1 MGDELYPTP
10 PTRVEVWASKN
21 NRTETD
27 KSPPY
32 RGTYVQVK
40 HFRLYTRLNKNCND
54 V

>member
-1 MGDELYPTP
+1 MVDELYPTSL
-10 PTRVEVWASKN
+10 TRVEVWASKN

-32 RGTYVQVK
+32 RGTYIQVK
-40 HFRLYTRLNKNCND
+40 HFSLYTRLNKNRND

>member
-1 MGDELYPTP
+1 MGDELYPTS

-21 NRTETD
+21 NCTETD

-32 RGTYVQVK
+32 TRTYIQVK
-40 HFRLYTRLNKNCND
+40 HFSLYAKQNKNCND